1 MRIVEVT
8 DEWLYRYMPI
18 VDEAMIREI
27 ESKVDTDYEFS
38 DRFCKR
44 MKRLCR
50 REKYMDALQ
59 FLQEAGKRIAVVE
72 LMILISLLTATLS
85 VEAYRVRFFEKVKEF
100 LGDMYRYSYQ
110 SEEKT
115 EFQKRIPSYVPD
127 GYELISN
134 DGNENIMFLVYQ
146 NCDGEQLIFVQQYV
160 TDGMDKYFDSEYDWE
175 EQYTIA
181 GSQLEI
187 HRYESGMASAYF
199 EYGESVYTITVYEYM
214 TGEEICR
221 IIQEWIKKK

>member
-1 MRIVEVT
+1 MKTVEVT

-18 VDEAMIREI
+18 ADEAMIREI

-59 FLQEAGKRIAVVE
+59 FLQKAEKRVAVVV
-72 LMILISLLTATLS
+72 LMILISLLTATMS

-134 DGNENIMFLVYQ
+134 DGNAIVEEFVYQ
-146 NCDGEQLIFVQQYV
+146 NNAGQLLVFRQEYV
-160 TDGMDKYFDSEYDWE
+160 VDGMDIYFDSEYDWE
-175 EQYTIA
+175 EQHTIA

-187 HRYESGMASAYF
+187 HRYKTGFASAYF
-199 EYGESVYTITVYEYM
+199 EYGECVYTVSSDEYLS
-214 TGEEICR
+214 GKVFCR
-221 IIQEWIKKK
+221 IIQEWIE